1 MSAEAT
7 LQVYAPKPFLFVFYS
22 CDLLTMNASEEFL
35 GQRDDDARRTSDVA
49 ELVFVLVLDRLADE
63 LGAVGSSQFWRWQRA
78 TKRRWNRPHSRRFAF
93 AEPCQCVRKVPPP
106 AR

>member
-35 GQRDDDARRTSDVA
+35 GQRDDDARRAAHVA
-49 ELVFVLVLDRLADE
+49 EPVFVLVLDHLADE
-63 LGAVGSSQFWRWQRA
+63 FGAVGSSQFRRWQRA
-78 TKRRWNRPHSRRFAF
+78 HSRRSAF
-93 AEPCQCVRKVPPP
+93 AEPHEISR
-106 AR
+106 